1 VINNNVHPGLKGG
14 PIYLDYNATTPVDPT
29 VVDAMLP
36 FISTYFGNPSSG
48 HSYADAARTAI
59 IAARRNVANLL
70 HCQPNEVIFT
80 GCGTES
86 DALAI
91 RGIALAQQARGKHI
105 ITQVTEHP
113 AVLNI
118 CKALE
123 RWHGFRVTYLPVDST
138 GRVDPAAVAN
148 AIDEQTTLITI
159 MHANNETGTIQPLPE
174 IAQIA
179 HQHGVLFHS
188 DAAQSVGKIPTDVQA
203 LGVDLLTVAGHKLYA
218 PKGIGALYIRQGVTL
233 EPWLYGGGQ
242 ERGLRSGTENTAAIV
257 ALGAAAE
264 KANNHLDSSQQ
275 RLSSLRDHLQ
285 ALLKQ
290 SLPGR
295 VHLNGHRTERL
306 PNTLNISID
315 GIIGEELLASIPE
328 IASSTGSACH
338 AGTTDPSPV
347 LTAMGLTR
355 EHALA
360 ALRLTLGRWSTQEEI
375 ERAAQAIIHAVK
387 ASY

>member
-1 VINNNVHPGLKGG
+1 MINNNVHPGLKDG
-14 PIYLDYNATTPVDPT
+14 PIYLDYNATTPVDPA
-29 VVDAMLP
+29 VVDSMLP
-36 FISTYFGNPSSG
+36 FLSTYFGNPSSG

-59 IAARRNVANLL
+59 MEARRKVADLL
-70 HCQPNEVIFT
+70 SCQPDEVIFT

-91 RGIALAQQARGKHI
+91 RGIALAQQTRGKHI

-123 RWHGFRVTYLPVDST
+123 RWHGFRITYLPVDST

-159 MHANNETGTIQPLPE
+159 MHANNETGTLQPLPE

-188 DAAQSVGKIPTDVQA
+188 DAAQSVGKIATDVQT

-264 KANNHLDSSQQ
+264 KAYHHLDSSQQ
-275 RLSSLRDHLQ
+275 RLSSLRDHLHTLLAQ
-285 ALLKQ
+285 A
-290 SLPGR
+290 LPGR

-306 PNTLNISID
+306 PNTLNISIN

-347 LTAMGLTR
+347 LTAMGLSR

-360 ALRLTLGRWSTQEEI
+360 ALRLTLGRWSTREEI
-375 ERAAQAIIHAVK
+375 ERAAQAIIHAIK
-387 ASY
+387 IRG